1 MHFVSYNC
9 SSIKISLQKQ
19 QQPTYCI
26 HMKPFSCPV
35 VNIIIRTFIGK
46 RQTNHFLKVQNLRK
60 ISVWHFQKDLL
71 KIIIQPV
78 VISVINRYITCNIT
92 KCCYKNFKRTT
103 AGSCIEK
110 MMPFSNMTDMQ
121 LNRLMKERYVIS
133 PTNDDLVSFILN
145 CRKRPRYRNI

>member
-1 MHFVSYNC
+1 M
-9 SSIKISLQKQ
+9 
-19 QQPTYCI
+19 
-26 HMKPFSCPV
+26 
-35 VNIIIRTFIGK
+35 
-46 RQTNHFLKVQNLRK
+46 
-60 ISVWHFQKDLL
+60 WHFQKDLL

-103 AGSCIEK
+103 AGSCIGK

-145 CRKRPRYRNI
+145 CRKRPRYRNIWVLPKSKPAKSIKHFSTKLYLLVHFNGIFKRRNIDL